1 MAGAF
6 VSGQIGDR
14 AASIT
19 ASDTAANAYS
29 YIYVGGAGNIALVTE
44 GGDSVTLVG
53 LPVGSWVWIR
63 TSKVMA
69 TNTTA
74 TNLVGFR

>member
-1 MAGAF
+1 MANN

-14 AASIT
+14 AFT
-19 ASDTAANAYS
+19 VTTSDTAANIYS
-29 YIYVGGAGNIALVTE
+29 YLYVGGAGNIALVTE

-53 LPVGSWVWIR
+53 VVAGSFIWVR

-74 TNLVGFR
+74 TNLVGFQ